1 MKTSILNLIFL
12 LTLSLTASASNNDPK
27 NAVKVLENINVS
39 VSLSNADQTNI
50 FTTVAYNA
58 DQNNIE
64 FATKEAISYVQIFD
78 ADGTLEFQLMVDSKK
93 VKLSKSLFD
102 NSGDYK
108 LGFLIAGQDN
118 IQFADIAI
126 K

>member
-12 LTLSLTASASNNDPK
+12 LAISFTASASNNDPK

-50 FTTVAYNA
+50 FTTVAYNV
-58 DQNNIE
+58 DQSNIE
-64 FATKEAISYVQIFD
+64 FATKEAISYVQIFS

-93 VKLSKSLFD
+93 VKLSKNLFD
-102 NSGDYK
+102 NAGDYK

-118 IQFADIAI
+118 IHFADVVI